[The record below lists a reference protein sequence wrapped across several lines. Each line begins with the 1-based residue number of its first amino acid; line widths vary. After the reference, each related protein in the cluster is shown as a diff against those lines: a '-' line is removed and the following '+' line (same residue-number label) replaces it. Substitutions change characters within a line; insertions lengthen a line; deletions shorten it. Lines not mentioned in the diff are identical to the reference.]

1 MKASIITVSLNSEK
15 TIGRTIK
22 SINKQVDINLE
33 HIFIDGN
40 SSDNTMSIIKAESHS
55 ESKIISGNDSGL
67 YNAMNKG
74 IEISDGDF
82 VGILNSDDWYADKY
96 VLRDVKNSFKDNNLD
111 FVYGDIKLF
120 SKNGNITRH
129 WKAGARC
136 EKKLKGE
143 QIPHPAFFVRKSALE
158 RVTPKFDEKYS
169 IAADLKQ
176 QLILINKFGCKG
188 KYIPRTLTNMST
200 GGVSNANLSA
210 YMTNWKQSIAAY
222 NEIMGSG
229 GILFVFTKVLK
240 KILKIT

>member
-15 TIGRTIK
+15 TIGRTIQ
-22 SINKQVDINLE
+22 SINKQTDIDLE

-40 SSDNTMSIIKAESHS
+40 SSDNTLNIIRAESCC
-55 ESKIISGNDSGL
+55 ENKIISGNDSGL

-82 VGILNSDDWYADKY
+82 IGILNSDDWYADEY
-96 VLRDVKNSFKDNNLD
+96 VLRDVRNLFRNNNFD
-111 FVYGDIKLF
+111 FVYGDIELF
-120 SKNGNITRH
+120 YKDRSTTRY
-129 WKAGARC
+129 WKVGVRC
-136 EKKLKGE
+136 EKRLKGE

-158 RVTPKFDEKYS
+158 RVEPKFDEKYS

-176 QLILINKFGCKG
+176 QLILINQFRSKG
-188 KYIPRTLTNMST
+188 KYIPRILTNMSA
-200 GGVSNANLSA
+200 GGVSNANYSA
-210 YMTNWKQSIAAY
+210 YIEGWKQSVAVY

-229 GILFVFTKVLK
+229 GILFVFAKVFK